1 MKRRSLGFT
10 LVELLVVITIIGM
23 LMALLL
29 PAVQAA
35 REAGRR
41 ATCMSNQR
49 QIAMAILNYE
59 SLRSAYP
66 GFRNKLGTETVQR
79 VSWVPMIFP
88 QLERGDLYEYWKR
101 GTMEESY
108 LPMFVCPSDP
118 PESAGSKDTPL
129 AHVVNSGRVGV
140 GENRRGCD
148 GVFHDHNPT
157 EANTKIVRVSNDFI
171 GMKDGTATTIMLG
184 EVMYVYDTAGLP
196 YGPKPAGT
204 AGTRP
209 SWYNNDEAEVAFQ
222 WIYSESVNPNH
233 KVTRHTNSRHGG
245 MSIVSFCDGHQ
256 YLLREDIDYNV
267 YKHLMTPDSLTAGN
281 SKAIIGV
288 LNQADY

>member
-41 ATCMSNQR
+41 ATCMNNQR
-49 QIAMAILNYE
+49 QIAMAMLSYE

-66 GFRNKLGTETVQR
+66 GFRNKLGSETVQR

-88 QLERGDLYEYWKR
+88 QIERGDLYEYWKK
-101 GTMEESY
+101 GTMEQSY

-140 GENRRGCD
+140 GTNRRGCD
-148 GVFHDHNPT
+148 GVFHDHYPT
-157 EANTKIVRVSNDFI
+157 TENTKIVRVSNDYI
-171 GMKDGTATTIMLG
+171 GMKDGTSTTIMLG
-184 EVMYVYDTAGLP
+184 EVMYVYDTAGIP
-196 YGPKPAGT
+196 YGPKAAGT
-204 AGTRP
+204 VGTRP
-209 SWYNNDEAEVAFQ
+209 SWYKNEEAEVAFQ
-222 WIYSESVNPNH
+222 WAANGAN
-233 KVTRHTNSRHGG
+233 KVTYHTNSRHGG

-256 YLLREDIDYNV
+256 HLLREDIDYNV
-267 YKHLMTPDSLTAGN
+267 YKHLMTPDSLTASGTDN
-281 SKAIIGV
+281 TITGV
-288 LNQADY
+288 LSQADY